1 MNSDRSTV
9 PPGPGPTASSL
20 WFNAPMAETGTE
32 ARPPLLQANAALYLD
47 FDGTLAALA
56 PHPAG
61 VNIEDSLPALLAG
74 VRACLDGAVA
84 LVTGRS
90 LAALDALTGLP
101 RYAGA
106 GLHGLEWRLAAGET
120 HSAGN
125 PAGASPIVQ
134 ALRERFA
141 ADPRLFI
148 EDKGAAVALHW
159 RQAPERAEEAV
170 AAMNAIVTSPDF
182 EIQLGHALVEAR
194 PRGADKGAAVRML
207 AAHAPFAGRRPVFV
221 GDDVTDEDGFR
232 EAQAEGGDGVKVGDG
247 ATGARYRVDSVGAV
261 HAWLAASLAAL
272 SRGAPG

>member
-1 MNSDRSTV
+1 RRRGGSCAGHRRRERTLALRGLADRGHRRLAAARVRLQRRRGPCFRPVARAPRLDAGSHRSTAPRVNSDRSTV

-106 GLHGLEWRLAAGET
+106 GLHGLEWR
-120 HSAGN
+120 
-125 PAGASPIVQ
+125 
-134 ALRERFA
+134 
-141 ADPRLFI
+141 
-148 EDKGAAVALHW
+148 
-159 RQAPERAEEAV
+159 
-170 AAMNAIVTSPDF
+170 
-182 EIQLGHALVEAR
+182 
-194 PRGADKGAAVRML
+194 
-207 AAHAPFAGRRPVFV
+207 
-221 GDDVTDEDGFR
+221 
-232 EAQAEGGDGVKVGDG
+232 
-247 ATGARYRVDSVGAV
+247 
-261 HAWLAASLAAL
+261 
-272 SRGAPG
+272 

>member
-1 MNSDRSTV
+1 
-9 PPGPGPTASSL
+9 
-20 WFNAPMAETGTE
+20 MAETGTE
-32 ARPPLLQANAALYLD
+32 ARPPLLPADAALFLD
-47 FDGTLAALA
+47 FDGTIAAFASRPDGVTVDEQLLSLLERLCVRQGGALA
-56 PHPAG
+56 
-61 VNIEDSLPALLAG
+61 
-74 VRACLDGAVA
+74 
-84 LVTGRS
+84 LVSGRS
-90 LAALDALTGLP
+90 LATLDTMLGTH

-125 PAGASPIVQ
+125 PAGASPIVH

-194 PRGADKGAAVRML
+194 PRGADKGAAVRVL